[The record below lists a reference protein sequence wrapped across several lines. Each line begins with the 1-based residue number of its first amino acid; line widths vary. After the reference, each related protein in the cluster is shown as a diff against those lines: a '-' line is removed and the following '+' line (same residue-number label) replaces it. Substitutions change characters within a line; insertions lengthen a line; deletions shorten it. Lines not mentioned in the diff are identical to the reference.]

1 MRIPGEPSIGRAWRA
16 ASLIPRCTGQ
26 ANAAENALCPLKLE
40 VYCPRKSRGWGETM
54 SLSNQLQ
61 IDSLHCRAICD
72 EIGERLQFMLHTDA
86 TDLPAGLQILID
98 RLAEQDRE
106 QAPSIVPD
114 LDEMPWQPATAPHTA

>member
-1 MRIPGEPSIGRAWRA
+1 MSP
-16 ASLIPRCTGQ
+16 Q
-26 ANAAENALCPLKLE
+26 AKG
-40 VYCPRKSRGWGETM
+40 SGETM
-54 SLSNQLQ
+54 NHSNQPQ

-72 EIGERLQFMLHTDA
+72 EIGERLQFMLHADA
-86 TDLPAGLQILID
+86 TDLPASLQILID